1 MVEVMDILVLL
12 ALAGLVAFLG
22 YLQRIIIQVESRL
35 NEVVNSKDDISFDFT
50 KIKDEMLDIVEST
63 IENMT
68 PPSAFDH
75 IAGAVSQY
83 FNMKMMKEF
92 KLEQMAQSLPEII
105 TDEAQD

>member
-1 MVEVMDILVLL
+1 MVEVMDIIVLL
-12 ALAGLVAFLG
+12 ALSFLVAFLG
-22 YLQRIIIQVESRL
+22 YLQRIIIQIEGRL
-35 NEVVNSKDDISFDFT
+35 NEVINSKEDISFDFS

-92 KLEQMAQSLPEII
+92 KLEQLAEALPEII
-105 TDEAQD
+105 PANSED

>member
-1 MVEVMDILVLL
+1 MVEVIDITVLM

-22 YLQRIIIQVESRL
+22 HLQRIILKVEHRL
-35 NEVVNSKDDISFDFT
+35 NDFISSKEEISFDFS

-75 IAGAVSQY
+75 IAGAVGQY
-83 FNMKMMKEF
+83 FNMKMMKDF
-92 KLEQMAQSLPEII
+92 KLEQLAQSLPDII
-105 TDEAQD
+105 TGESED